1 MGLPWFIDFLSLFLE
16 KHILYDLSIYQGAQP
31 GASRNPDFFVRHWYN
46 KEHRHS
52 GIALMTTEKVHYG
65 MDKKIHQQRSQVL
78 ADAFQKNPNRF
89 KGKMP
94 VPKSLPVAAWINKP
108 ATDELE
114 SNLLTRVSHF
124 H

>member
-1 MGLPWFIDFLSLFLE
+1 MSILFEFTVFSL
-16 KHILYDLSIYQGAQP
+16 Y
-31 GASRNPDFFVRHWYN
+31 FFQLNWRRTTFFNWYN

-52 GIALMTTEKVHYG
+52 GIALMTPEQVHYG
-65 MDKKIHQQRSQVL
+65 MDKQIHQQRSQVL
-78 ADAFQKNPNRF
+78 VDAFQKNSIRF

-114 SNLLTRVSHF
+114 SNLITSVSHF